1 MRLWLYNR
9 IIAIAGMAA
18 LVGDRVIASG
28 AADNPAKPFLV
39 IQMDP
44 ERRPLGLTRKARVQ
58 EIHIIVWVH
67 DAPGSMARIDDACR
81 LLKDNLPVEG
91 IKVGNLSI
99 FELWWDETGS
109 DAFDDHYNTNCR
121 PVMFTAMTRQ

>member
-9 IIAIAGMAA
+9 IKAIAGMAA
-18 LVGDRVIASG
+18 VVGDRIIASG
-28 AADNPAKPFLV
+28 AAENPGAPFLV
-39 IQMDP
+39 VQMDP

-58 EIHIIVWVH
+58 EVHIVVWVH
-67 DAPGSMARIDDACR
+67 DKPGSMVNIDKGCQ

-99 FELWWDETGS
+99 FELWWDETGG
-109 DAFDDHYNTNCR
+109 DAFDDHFNTNCR
-121 PVMFTAMTRQ
+121 AVMFTAMTRQ